1 MAQVVSGKSSASGAS
16 VFWHGVYRKS
26 MDVGEFGFGLC
37 VTVPVF
43 PNRFVLLSTV
53 TADSVNC

>member
-1 MAQVVSGKSSASGAS
+1 MVSGKSSASGAS

-43 PNRFVLLSTV
+43 LNRFVLLSTV